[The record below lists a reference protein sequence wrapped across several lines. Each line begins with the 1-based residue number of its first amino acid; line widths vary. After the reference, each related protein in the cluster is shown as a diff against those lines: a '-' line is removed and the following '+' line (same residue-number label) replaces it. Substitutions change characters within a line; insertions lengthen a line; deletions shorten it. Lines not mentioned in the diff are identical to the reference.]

1 MAGFNGR
8 QSPLRQCVCDT
19 RPEHNSNIK

>member
-8 QSPLRQCVCDT
+8 QSPLRQSVCDSSL
-19 RPEHNSNIK
+19 EHNSNIK